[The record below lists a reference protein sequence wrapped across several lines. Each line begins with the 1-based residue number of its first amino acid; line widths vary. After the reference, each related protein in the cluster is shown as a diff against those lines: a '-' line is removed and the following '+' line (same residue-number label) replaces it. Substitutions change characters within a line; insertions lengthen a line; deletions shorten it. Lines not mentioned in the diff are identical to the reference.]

1 MGVSSLWGE
10 KRTIQKD
17 MTMTR
22 LNKAFWVWCEFSSI
36 DTAYLNQIQN
46 KAQRDLRGP
55 EFKIHLTLAGPFNE
69 INPSSIDGIRTYC
82 SQNFPIEVKLFK
94 YDYQEKFFQS
104 FFIAV
109 SQSKELNDLRNA
121 MFKINH
127 QKPSHPYLPHISL
140 AYGNYEKKAKEHLI
154 PSLPSLKNS
163 IAIEKVSIVDIGED
177 ICLWKASECFSLGS
191 RAPI

>member
-1 MGVSSLWGE
+1 
-10 KRTIQKD
+10 

-69 INPSSIDGIRTYC
+69 INPSSVDGIRTYC
-82 SQNFPIEVKLFK
+82 TQNSQVEVKLFK

-104 FFIAV
+104 FFIAI
-109 SQSKELNDLRNA
+109 SQSKELNNLRSA
-121 MFKINH
+121 MFKINY
-127 QKPSHPYLPHISL
+127 QKPSHPYWPHISL
-140 AYGNYEKKAKEHLI
+140 AYGNHEKKAKENLI
-154 PSLPSLKNS
+154 TSLPQLKNS
-163 IAIEKVSIVDIGED
+163 IAIDKVSIVDIDED
-177 ICLWKASECFSLGS
+177 INVWKASECFSFSSASLV
-191 RAPI
+191 

>member
-1 MGVSSLWGE
+1 MGVSSLWGK
-10 KRTIQKD
+10 KRTIQRD

-36 DTAYLNQIQN
+36 DTQIQN

-69 INPSSIDGIRTYC
+69 INPSSINGIRTYC
-82 SQNFPIEVKLFK
+82 SQNSPIEVKLFK
-94 YDYQEKFFQS
+94 YGYQEKFFQS

-140 AYGNYEKKAKEHLI
+140 AYGNYEKKAKENLI
-154 PSLPSLKNS
+154 TSLPQLKNS
-163 IAIEKVSIVDIGED
+163 IAIDKVSIVDIDED
-177 ICLWKASECFSLGS
+177 IKLWKASECFSFSSASL
-191 RAPI
+191 A

>member
-1 MGVSSLWGE
+1 
-10 KRTIQKD
+10 
-17 MTMTR
+17 MTR
-22 LNKAFWVWCEFSSI
+22 LNKAFWVWCEFSST

-109 SQSKELNDLRNA
+109 SQSKELNDMRNL

-140 AYGNYEKKAKEHLI
+140 AYGNYEKEAKGNLI
-154 PSLPSLKNS
+154 TSLPQLKNS
-163 IAIEKVSIVDIGED
+163 IAIDKVSIVDIDED
-177 ICLWKASECFSLGS
+177 IKLWKTSECFSFSSASLV
-191 RAPI
+191 

>member
-1 MGVSSLWGE
+1 
-10 KRTIQKD
+10 
-17 MTMTR
+17 MTR

-36 DTAYLNQIQN
+36 DSEYLKKIQN
-46 KAQRDLRGP
+46 KVQRELRGP

-69 INPSSIDGIRTYC
+69 INLSSIDGIRTYC
-82 SQNFPIEVKLFK
+82 SQNSLIEVMLLK

-140 AYGNYEKKAKEHLI
+140 AYGNYEKTAKENLMT
-154 PSLPSLKNS
+154 SLPQLKNS
-163 IAIEKVSIVDIGED
+163 IAIDKVSIVDIDED
-177 ICLWKASECFSLGS
+177 INLWKASECFSFSSASLV
-191 RAPI
+191 